1 MTAAIETAQGLLE
14 SAILS
19 LTPVVVPGLRYTMAP
34 HSRPIEAL
42 ANCESRV
49 VQVRF
54 GAVDSYEGFDGE
66 SWMWHVN
73 FSVTLRYEYS
83 DRDSEDRDL
92 ALLSASDALAISQ
105 ALCRP
110 AGAESWAGV
119 IAECVWTADTG
130 LTTIATSP
138 GSFLRRIGFE
148 ALILSE

>member
-14 SAILS
+14 SAVIS
-19 LTPVVVPGLRYTMAP
+19 LTPIVVPGLRYAMAP

-42 ANCESRV
+42 ASCESRV
-49 VQVRF
+49 FQVRF
-54 GAVDSYEGFDGE
+54 GALDSYEGFDGE
-66 SWMWHVN
+66 SWMWRLK
-73 FSVTLRYEYS
+73 FSVSLRYEYS

-92 ALLSASDALAISQ
+92 ALLSAADALAISQ

-138 GSFLRRIGFE
+138 GSFLRRLGFE